1 MDAILG
7 VELGSTRIKA
17 VLTDANHTVLAQG
30 SHTWENDYQDG
41 VWTYPLDAVWVGLRA
56 AVTQALD
63 ALPSVQVRAMGFS
76 GMMHGYLAFDGEGR
90 LLVPFR
96 TWRNT
101 FTAHASQEL
110 TALFGFPIPQRWSIA
125 HLYHAMLQNEPHVR
139 SVHRLST
146 LASYVHETLTGRR
159 AVGVGEASGMFPI
172 DAQTLNYDQ
181 RMLSLF
187 DERAHAMG
195 MPWHIRELLP
205 EALPAGACAGYL
217 TQDGAQLL
225 DPAGRLQAGIP
236 LAPPEG
242 DAGTGMAATNAV
254 RPRTGNVS
262 AGTSIF
268 SMVVLERPLS
278 RVYPQLDVVATPDG
292 SPVAMVHCNNCTSD
306 INAWAGVFGEFAALA
321 GQPLS
326 TDALYT
332 RLFSQSL
339 HGEPDCGGVTV
350 INYLSGEH
358 VTGFERGCPLIVRN
372 ASARLTLSNLMR
384 AQLYSAL
391 ATLAIGMKSLREEN
405 VTIDM
410 LTGHGGFFKTPGVG
424 QQYLA
429 NAVDAP
435 VRCMMTAGEGGAY
448 GMTLLTAYMLQ
459 KDARETLPDFLDNVF
474 ANAQSTALS
483 PDPVGRA
490 GFEAYDVHMTDLL
503 TGRITLEDF
512 VGLAVCGGF
521 SYGDVLGAG
530 GGWSKTI
537 LHNAMLSDMFS
548 AFFNRTDT
556 FALGICNGCQ
566 LFVELGLIYPDHA
579 DKPAMWHNDSHKHE
593 CSFVNVDIPENHSVM
608 FSSLAGARLG
618 VWVSHGEGKF
628 HLPLSQDAYHIAAR
642 YTYSGYPGNP
652 NGSDYD
658 VAALA
663 SADGRH
669 LVMMPHIER
678 SIHPW
683 AWAYCDPAVQRQE
696 VSPWI
701 EAFVN
706 ARKWVEQH
714 RNDKK

>member
-17 VLTDANHTVLAQG
+17 VLTDAHHTVLAQG

-41 VWTYPLDAVWVGLRA
+41 VWTYPLDAVWAGLRA

-63 ALPSVQVRAMGFS
+63 ALPRVQIRAMGFS

-101 FTAHASQEL
+101 FTARASQEL

-139 SVHRLST
+139 SVRRLST

-187 DERAHAMG
+187 DERAQAMG

-306 INAWAGVFGEFAALA
+306 INAWAGVFGELSALA

-358 VTGFERGCPLIVRN
+358 VTGFECGCPLIVRN
-372 ASARLTLSNLMR
+372 ASARLTLPNLMR

-391 ATLAIGMKSLREEN
+391 ATLTIGMKSLREEN

-410 LTGHGGFFKTPGVG
+410 LTGHGGFFKTPSVG

-448 GMTLLTAYMLQ
+448 GMALLTAYMLQ
-459 KDARETLPDFLDNVF
+459 KGAHETLPDFLDSVF

-490 GFEAYDVHMTDLL
+490 GFEAYL
-503 TGRITLEDF
+503 
-512 VGLAVCGGF
+512 
-521 SYGDVLGAG
+521 
-530 GGWSKTI
+530 
-537 LHNAMLSDMFS
+537 
-548 AFFNRTDT
+548 
-556 FALGICNGCQ
+556 
-566 LFVELGLIYPDHA
+566 
-579 DKPAMWHNDSHKHE
+579 
-593 CSFVNVDIPENHSVM
+593 
-608 FSSLAGARLG
+608 
-618 VWVSHGEGKF
+618 
-628 HLPLSQDAYHIAAR
+628 AR
-642 YTYSGYPGNP
+642 YQK
-652 NGSDYD
+652 
-658 VAALA
+658 ALA
-663 SADGRH
+663 A
-669 LVMMPHIER
+669 ER
-678 SIHPW
+678 
-683 AWAYCDPAVQRQE
+683 AAVE
-696 VSPWI
+696 
-701 EAFVN
+701 N
-706 ARKWVEQH
+706 L
-714 RNDKK
+714 

>member
-146 LASYVHETLTGRR
+146 LESYVHETLTGRR

-278 RVYPQLDVVATPDG
+278 RVYP
-292 SPVAMVHCNNCTSD
+292 
-306 INAWAGVFGEFAALA
+306 
-321 GQPLS
+321 
-326 TDALYT
+326 
-332 RLFSQSL
+332 
-339 HGEPDCGGVTV
+339 
-350 INYLSGEH
+350 
-358 VTGFERGCPLIVRN
+358 
-372 ASARLTLSNLMR
+372 
-384 AQLYSAL
+384 
-391 ATLAIGMKSLREEN
+391 
-405 VTIDM
+405 
-410 LTGHGGFFKTPGVG
+410 
-424 QQYLA
+424 
-429 NAVDAP
+429 
-435 VRCMMTAGEGGAY
+435 
-448 GMTLLTAYMLQ
+448 
-459 KDARETLPDFLDNVF
+459 
-474 ANAQSTALS
+474 
-483 PDPVGRA
+483 
-490 GFEAYDVHMTDLL
+490 
-503 TGRITLEDF
+503 
-512 VGLAVCGGF
+512 
-521 SYGDVLGAG
+521 
-530 GGWSKTI
+530 
-537 LHNAMLSDMFS
+537 
-548 AFFNRTDT
+548 
-556 FALGICNGCQ
+556 
-566 LFVELGLIYPDHA
+566 
-579 DKPAMWHNDSHKHE
+579 
-593 CSFVNVDIPENHSVM
+593 
-608 FSSLAGARLG
+608 
-618 VWVSHGEGKF
+618 
-628 HLPLSQDAYHIAAR
+628 
-642 YTYSGYPGNP
+642 
-652 NGSDYD
+652 
-658 VAALA
+658 
-663 SADGRH
+663 
-669 LVMMPHIER
+669 
-678 SIHPW
+678 
-683 AWAYCDPAVQRQE
+683 
-696 VSPWI
+696 
-701 EAFVN
+701 
-706 ARKWVEQH
+706 
-714 RNDKK
+714 